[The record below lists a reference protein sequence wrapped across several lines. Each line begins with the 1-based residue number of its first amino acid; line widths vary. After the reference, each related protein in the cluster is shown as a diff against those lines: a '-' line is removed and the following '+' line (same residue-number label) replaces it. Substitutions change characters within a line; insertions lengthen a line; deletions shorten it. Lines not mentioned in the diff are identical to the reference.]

1 MANPEI
7 DNYVPPTPEEYVL
20 SVGRP
25 YPFETPDQREDRFR
39 NQAKQLLVATLTAIQ
54 NMGYYVAPT
63 NTNSDVDVKSMEGW
77 FTLNKIK

>member
-7 DNYVPPTPEEYVL
+7 DNYVPPTPLL

-25 YPFETPDQREDRFR
+25 YPFENAVEREERFR
-39 NQAKQLLVATLTAIQ
+39 KDAKQLLVTTLKAIQ